1 MKKLLQMLKG
11 PAFACLLIGTT
22 ANSQVQFAALK
33 STVPQSPS
41 GESLFESDSILH
53 ISLIGNIRELMN
65 DRDDVPKSYPF
76 VFSYKT
82 ESGKDDSLN
91 ITAKT
96 RGHFRRTMGDCT
108 YPPVLLQFTK
118 SNSLSSSAFKEQEN
132 LKLVMPCVGDDYV
145 IKEWLVYKIYN
156 LVTPKSFRARLVSV
170 ELYDTKKKK
179 STSPFY
185 GILLEEEKQM
195 AKRNEDVLVKRQLQP
210 EQTDPTAFLTWR
222 CLNI

>member
-1 MKKLLQMLKG
+1 MKKFLQILKG

-22 ANSQVQFAALK
+22 ANSQVQFASSK

-41 GESLFESDSILH
+41 GQSLFESDSILH
-53 ISLIGNIRELMN
+53 IKLIGNIRELMN
-65 DRDDVPKSYPF
+65 DRGENPKSYPF
-76 VFSYKT
+76 TFSYKT
-82 ESGKDDSLN
+82 ETGDEDSLN
-91 ITAKT
+91 ITART
-96 RGHFRRTMGDCT
+96 RGHFRKTMGGCT

-118 SNSLSSSAFKEQEN
+118 SNSLSSSAFKDQEN

-185 GILLEEEKQM
+185 GILLEEDKTNG
-195 AKRNEDVLVKRQLQP
+195 KKK
-210 EQTDPTAFLTWR
+210 
-222 CLNI
+222 